1 MNETDDNSLMKGER
15 IMQSENI
22 KLFDSELK
30 VMDILWKEG
39 IVPAKYVA
47 DRLTQE
53 LGWNKN
59 TTYTLI
65 KRCMKKGAIERTEPN
80 FMCHALI
87 AKEDVQETETNELIN
102 KIYDGSV
109 DKLFAALL
117 GRKKLSTEQIE
128 KLKQIVDSLEC
139 GDMYEFMGNELI
151 WCSYD
156 YCHCNTTGI
165 TD

>member
-1 MNETDDNSLMKGER
+1 
-15 IMQSENI
+15 MQSENI

-39 IVPAKYVA
+39 IVSAKYVA

-117 GRKKLSTEQIE
+117 GRKKLSAEQIE
-128 KLKQIVDSLEC
+128 KLKQNVDSLE
-139 GDMYEFMGNELI
+139 
-151 WCSYD
+151 
-156 YCHCNTTGI
+156 
-165 TD
+165 